1 MTVEPRDL
9 AAHLV
14 PEITEGRLARQWAS
28 LESKLPRPQAGPG
41 WRSASLAVAALG
53 FAAWLWWMPVDRP
66 ESGAVVESSD
76 TPVGVQLRDGSSVE
90 LAAQTRLR
98 VLRDQPDAV
107 EVELAD
113 GRASFD
119 VTHVDARSFTV
130 RASTVA
136 VRVIGTK
143 FEVVRVA
150 RPEGTEVQVAVERG
164 IVEVERTDRGDQ
176 RRLTIGE
183 KWSVWIPAEPVVEE
197 PETARGDDN
206 EEDEEI
212 FGARPSLR
220 AAQRRKARSHVSHRP
235 TRAQSERPSKI
246 EAREPADHADQAD
259 EEDQEDKAEAV
270 RDVFARANLA
280 RRAGM
285 MAEAAQAYA
294 DVLARFPNDDSRAA
308 IAAFELGR
316 IRMDALGDPRG
327 AVQAL
332 NQALRVRSAA
342 SREDAL
348 ARVAICYN
356 ALRDEKACRK
366 ARQRYLSEYPA
377 GVHASALAALCGGEP
392 ADP

>member
-28 LESKLPRPQAGPG
+28 LEAKLPRPQAGPG

-53 FAAWLWWMPVDRP
+53 FAAWLWWMPIDRP

-98 VLRDQPDAV
+98 VLRDQPTAV

-119 VTHVDARSFTV
+119 VTHVDERSFTV

-136 VRVIGTK
+136 VHVIGTK
-143 FEVVRVA
+143 FEVLRVA
-150 RPEGTEVQVAVERG
+150 RPEGTEVQVSVERG

-176 RRLTIGE
+176 RRLTVGE
-183 KWSVWIPAEPVVEE
+183 RWSVWIPAEPAAEE
-197 PETARGDDN
+197 ADSANDDEDS
-206 EEDEEI
+206 EEDDRI

-220 AAQRRKARSHVSHRP
+220 AAHRRKARSHASHRP
-235 TRAQSERPSKI
+235 ARASVERSSSKGV
-246 EAREPADHADQAD
+246 DHADRAPV
-259 EEDQEDKAEAV
+259 EEEPAEDKAEAV
-270 RDVFARANLA
+270 QDLFARANVA

-285 MAEAAQAYA
+285 MSEAARVYA
-294 DVLARFPNDDSRAA
+294 DVIARFPNDDSRAA

-348 ARVAICYN
+348 ARLAICYN
-356 ALRDEKACRK
+356 ALHDNQACRK
-366 ARQRYLSEYPA
+366 ARQRYLTEYPA
-377 GVHASALAALCGGEP
+377 GVHASALAALCGGESAEP
-392 ADP
+392 

>member
-28 LESKLPRPQAGPG
+28 IESKLPRPQSGPG
-41 WRSASLAVAALG
+41 WRIGVFAASALAMAAALY
-53 FAAWLWWMPVDRP
+53 WMPTQRP
-66 ESGAVVESSD
+66 GNGALVESSD
-76 TPVGVQLRDGSSVE
+76 TPVGVQLSDGSSVE

-98 VLRDQPDAV
+98 VLRDQPTGV

-119 VTHVDARSFTV
+119 VTHVDERSFTV

-136 VRVIGTK
+136 VHVIGTK

-150 RPEGTEVQVAVERG
+150 RAEGTEVQVSVERG

-176 RRLTIGE
+176 RRLTVGE
-183 KWSVWIPAEPVVEE
+183 RWSVWIPAEPVAEE
-197 PETARGDDN
+197 ETDTAREDDI
-206 EEDEEI
+206 EDDEI
-212 FGARPSLR
+212 DDARPSLR
-220 AAQRRKARSHVSHRP
+220 AAQRRKARSHAHRP
-235 TRAQSERPSKI
+235 VARAHAESSKADRI
-246 EAREPADHADQAD
+246 E
-259 EEDQEDKAEAV
+259 EEDKDEAV
-270 RDVFARANLA
+270 RDMFARANVA

-285 MAEAAQAYA
+285 MAEAAKAYA
-294 DVLARFPNDDSRAA
+294 DVVARFPNDDSRAA

-316 IRMDALGDPRG
+316 IRMDALNDPRG

-332 NQALRVRSAA
+332 NRSLRVRSAA

-348 ARVAICYN
+348 ARLAICFN
-356 ALRDEKACRK
+356 TLHDNNACRK
-366 ARQRYLSEYPA
+366 ARQRYLTEYPG
-377 GVHASALAALCGGEP
+377 GVHASALAGLCGSEP
-392 ADP
+392 